1 MERAMAKIHNF
12 STLGTKRSRPGSAFA
27 VVAVVAASLI
37 IVGAASVVS
46 LGEFSTAALG
56 DANATTH
63 ARTLVGATKSMP
75 VGDDPAKADRERGF
89 DYFPD
94 RYHNQA
100 TEPAEPIATF

>member
-1 MERAMAKIHNF
+1 MAKVHKL
-12 STLGTKRSRPGSAFA
+12 STLGTKRSRPGNVFA

-37 IVGAASVVS
+37 IVGAASLVS
-46 LGEFSTAALG
+46 FGEFSTTALG

-63 ARTLVGATKSMP
+63 AKPLVGMTKSRSA
-75 VGDDPAKADRERGF
+75 GDTPSKAVDERGF

-94 RYHNQA
+94 RYRNQA